1 MRRPVPFTEALRRGL
16 VNLETGCYINNVTS
30 EQVFAADAMRRGF
43 FKGEV
48 VDDPTSLV
56 GIDSSNRV
64 VVERIHYVRKNVL
77 R

>member
-1 MRRPVPFTEALRRGL
+1 MRRPVPFTEAIRRGL
-16 VNLETGCYINNVTS
+16 VDLKTGCYINNVTS
-30 EQVFAADAMRRGF
+30 EHVFAADALRRGF

-48 VDDPTSLV
+48 VDDPTALV

-64 VVERIHYVRKNVL
+64 VVERIQHVRKNVI